1 MKRYSIGEFANL
13 IGITPQTLRSWHKQG
28 KLVPDYISDG
38 GTRYYSADQRDQYLG
53 VKGRKKPRRSVVGYA
68 RVSSPQSRPQLEEQV
83 RDLRNYMCAK
93 GYQFEMIKD
102 IGVSFSLERPG
113 IKRLLAMMLDDR
125 VERIVII
132 NRERLFATRSEV
144 IMMICEKYDIEIEVI
159 DQTTLAVAESVEL
172 AEYRKETITDLVLTL
187 AKFVNKLPPVAAFP
201 TRHLLET
208 LRNIERQ
215 SLFELVPEQLTPT
228 DDLKNKKIT
237 LPSDSKLLVR

>member
-28 KLVPDYISDG
+28 KLIPDYISSG
-38 GTRYYSADQRDQYLG
+38 GTRYYSAEQRDQYLG
-53 VKGRKKPRRSVVGYA
+53 VKGRKKPRRTVVGYA
-68 RVSSPQSRPQLEEQV
+68 RVSSPQARVQLEEQA

-132 NRERLFATRSEV
+132 NKERLFATRSEV
-144 IMMICEKYDIEIEVI
+144 ITMICEKYSIEIEVI
-159 DQTTLAVAESVEL
+159 DQTTLKETDSAELE
-172 AEYRKETITDLVLTL
+172 EYRKETITDLILTL
-187 AKFVNKLPPVAAFP
+187 SKFVTKLPPAAAYP
-201 TRHLLET
+201 TRRLLET
-208 LRNIERQ
+208 LRQFEKQN
-215 SLFELVPEQLTPT
+215 LFELVPAQNGADTGSPERMA
-228 DDLKNKKIT
+228 KIN
-237 LPSDSKLLVR
+237 SEMLVR